1 MFAGRSIIVSGA
13 ARGIGAAAARL
24 YAREGAKV
32 VLTDIDA
39 DVLAATAKSIDA
51 EEAGS
56 AMAFAGDITDKTFPE
71 KIIKATVDA
80 NGGLDVL
87 VNNAGFTWDGMLHKM
102 SDDQWDAIVDCHGG
116 AVFRMIRAAS
126 PFMRDAG
133 KAEMKNG
140 GNPKDRCVIN
150 VSSTSGLHGNTGQ
163 ANYAFA
169 KLGVVGL
176 TKTVAKE
183 WGSVGVRSN
192 CVAFGMIN
200 TRLTEK
206 GSKVGEG
213 HKVGGKEIPQGM
225 PDSAVDFMKS
235 PQVLKMSIPLARP
248 GEAEEGAGGILL
260 MSSPLASYVTGHT
273 LEVTGGMG
281 I

>member
-1 MFAGRSIIVSGA
+1 MFAGRSVIVSGA

-140 GNPKDRCVIN
+140 GKPQDRCVIN

-260 MSSPLASYVTGHT
+260 MSSPLASYITGHT